1 MTDSTVTASR
11 REVAAHALTLLPQVE
26 QSPSFE
32 SCSMCLGV
40 RDGSRWIDAE
50 AAIRSSRS
58 FEHDSAP
65 RLQPGLCDQCADAI
79 ALRRAHTP
87 IARAA

>member
-26 QSPSFE
+26 QSPAFE
-32 SCSMCLGV
+32 TCSICLRV
-40 RDGSRWIDAE
+40 RDEDRWIDAGT
-50 AAIRSSRS
+50 AIRGSRS

-65 RLQPGLCDQCADAI
+65 RLGHGVCEHCADAI
-79 ALRRAHTP
+79 AVRRDRAP